1 MTAKERKDY
10 ILKLDKV
17 VRRWRANSNLFSG
30 GCCFSAGQIAA
41 LLEKKGIRY
50 QVICWQSGNPNEKN
64 LKDIIM
70 YNDCAHLGI
79 QVTLDKKKYVIG
91 GEYFNL
97 LITNKR
103 TYSNIKSETIIECD
117 LLGAKCNRWN
127 HRYNRNLNSRF
138 TKVLVNA
145 VSK

>member
-17 VRRWRANSNLFSG
+17 VRRWRAKSNLFCG
-30 GCCFSAGQIAA
+30 GCCFSAGQIAS

-50 QVICWQSGNPNEKN
+50 QVICWQCGDPNEKN
-64 LKDIIM
+64 LRDIIM
-70 YNDCAHLGI
+70 YNDCGHLGI

-103 TYSNIKSETIIECD
+103 TYRNIKSETIIEYD
-117 LLGAKCNRWN
+117 LLGAKNNRWN
-127 HRYNRNLNSRF
+127 RNYNRGLNSRF